1 MNPKRKIDIK
11 SNQQRLTMQL
21 ILDVMLEQQ
30 QQQHEV
36 VKDINNEKPRRSSYS
51 SQETASTAPYWD
63 DDEDDDIEDTE
74 TIHVLD
80 ELVMG
85 DSFKCCNLEQNDDG
99 DYFENEGSI
108 SFDALDAASESAGD
122 DELND
127 SYVVYPEVA
136 YTGRSAIL
144 HVILEE
150 TELDLILE
158 LEDEEDICAFIQ
170 ERDDYQLLE
179 SLVSF
184 SESWIVNE
192 NNEKQ
197 DHSHSVFSDSL
208 EGSFIIP
215 L

>member
-1 MNPKRKIDIK
+1 M
-11 SNQQRLTMQL
+11 
-21 ILDVMLEQQ
+21 
-30 QQQHEV
+30 
-36 VKDINNEKPRRSSYS
+36 KDINVEKPRRPSYS
-51 SQETASTAPYWD
+51 SQETASTAPTSPYWD

-74 TIHVLD
+74 TNHELD

-85 DSFKCCNLEQNDDG
+85 DRFKCCDLDQDDDG
-99 DYFENEGSI
+99 EYFENEGSI
-108 SFDALDAASESAGD
+108 SFDAASESAAED

-127 SYVVYPEVA
+127 SYVASPEVA

-144 HVILEE
+144 YVILEE

-158 LEDEEDICAFIQ
+158 LEDEDDICAFIQ
-170 ERDDYQLLE
+170 ERDDYHLLE

-184 SESWIVNE
+184 SESWIAND
-192 NNEKQ
+192 NSEK